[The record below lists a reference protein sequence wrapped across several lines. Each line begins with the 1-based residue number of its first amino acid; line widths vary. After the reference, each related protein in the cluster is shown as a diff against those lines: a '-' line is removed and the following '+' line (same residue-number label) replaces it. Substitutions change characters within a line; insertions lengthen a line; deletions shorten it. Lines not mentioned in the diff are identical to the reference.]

1 MKNMPK
7 KLPVKIIEE
16 NQATPTAAE
25 LLANFLKENHIKL
38 DYSIIE
44 DRMFQT
50 EDGFVLKPKNPLIKV
65 TVSYE

>member
-1 MKNMPK
+1 MAK
-7 KLPVKIIEE
+7 KV
-16 NQATPTAAE
+16 TTSTAKSTIHVGASV
-25 LLANFLKENHIKL
+25 LLAQFLKDNNIKL

-44 DRMFQT
+44 ERMFQV